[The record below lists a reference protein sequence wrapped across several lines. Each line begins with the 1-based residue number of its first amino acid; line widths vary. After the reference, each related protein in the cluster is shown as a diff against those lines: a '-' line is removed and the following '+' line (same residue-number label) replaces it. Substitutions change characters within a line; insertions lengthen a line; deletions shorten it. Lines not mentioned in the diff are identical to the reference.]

1 MNMLTKPQS
10 FADLYREG
18 VPKEE
23 LMAKFALTE
32 HNYERIIACLKEL
45 GTI

>member
-1 MNMLTKPQS
+1 MLTKPQS
-10 FADLYREG
+10 FADLYRG
-18 VPKEE
+18 GMTKEE

-32 HNYERIIACLKEL
+32 HNYERVIASLKEL